1 MLTVAIASGD
11 QISSSQLLAA
21 LAQTG
26 LVGSV
31 KQWILP
37 MEKLPDVGETMPD
50 IVLLDLARDPE
61 PYFTLGAHLRRLKPD
76 IRLIA
81 CSALVPP
88 NQQLLLDAMR
98 SGVQD
103 FIPKPVKPEALE
115 ELLNRLSQE
124 IQPGDRRS
132 VEKLVVLMGSKGGVG
147 TTTVAVNLG
156 VQLATHAQKRTVLLD
171 LARPLGNVHLLLD
184 LHPRF
189 GVRDAV
195 ESLDRLDTHFFGGL
209 LTQHKTKLEILGGHL
224 LPEEWQ
230 SVPIL
235 PMERIVNVAQASFD
249 MVLADLGSQFSSE
262 WGSVLNRARM
272 ILMVAEANVPSLWT
286 LERRLVALTGL
297 GVESDRI
304 RIVINRWHKG
314 DDEVL
319 KTIEKN
325 LKHPIFACLPNDFG
339 KANTAVNLGMP
350 LMENHNNYL
359 SNRYRAL
366 AAQLAGMESV
376 QPTQKR
382 SGLTNFFAT
391 NNFFTTKR

>member
-209 LTQHKTKLEILGGHL
+209 LTPHKTKLEILGGHL

>member
-50 IVLLDLARDPE
+50 IALLDLARDPE

-209 LTQHKTKLEILGGHL
+209 LTPHKTKLEILGGHQR
-224 LPEEWQ
+224 PEEWQ

-286 LERRLVALTGL
+286 LERRLSALTGL

-339 KANTAVNLGMP
+339 KANTAVNLGTP

-382 SGLTNFFAT
+382 SGLTNFFTT

>member
-262 WGSVLNRARM
+262 WGSVLNTARM

-319 KTIEKN
+319 KMIEKN
-325 LKHPIFACLPNDFG
+325 LKRPIFACLPNDFG

>member
-11 QISSSQLLAA
+11 QTSGSQLLAA

-31 KQWILP
+31 KQWTVP
-37 MEKLPDVGETMPD
+37 MDKLPDVGETMPD
-50 IVLLDLARDPE
+50 IVLLDLAKDPE

-103 FIPKPVKPEALE
+103 FIPKPVKPETLE
-115 ELLNRLSQE
+115 ELLNRLGQD

-132 VEKLVVLMGSKGGVG
+132 VDKLIVLMGSKGGVG

-156 VQLATHAQKRTVLLD
+156 VQLAAHAQKRTVLLD
-171 LARPLGNVHLLLD
+171 FARPLGNAHLLLD

-195 ESLDRLDTHFFGGL
+195 ESLDRLDTHFLGGL
-209 LTQHKTKLEILGGHL
+209 LTQHKTKLEILGGVL

-230 SVPIL
+230 SIPIE
-235 PMERIVNVAQASFD
+235 PIERIVNVAQASFD

-262 WGSVLNRARM
+262 WGPVLNRARM

-286 LERRLVALTGL
+286 LERRLAALTGL
-297 GVESDRI
+297 GVESNRI

-314 DDEVL
+314 DEDVL
-319 KTIEKN
+319 KAIEKN
-325 LKHPIFACLPNDFG
+325 LKRPIFACLPNDFG
-339 KANTAVNLGMP
+339 KANTAVNLGTP
-350 LMENHNNYL
+350 LMENHNNNL

-366 AAQLAGMESV
+366 AAQLAGTENV
-376 QPTQKR
+376 QPAQKR
-382 SGLTNFFAT
+382 SGLS
-391 NNFFTTKR
+391 NFFTTKR

>member
-209 LTQHKTKLEILGGHL
+209 LTPHKTKLEILGGHQR
-224 LPEEWQ
+224 PEEWQ

-286 LERRLVALTGL
+286 LERRLSALTGL

-339 KANTAVNLGMP
+339 KANTAVNLGTP

>member
-1 MLTVAIASGD
+1 MLTVAIAGND
-11 QISSSQLLAA
+11 PGSSSQLQGA

-31 KQWILP
+31 KQWTLP
-37 MEKLPDVGETMPD
+37 MDKLPDVGETMPD

-61 PYFTLGAHLRRLKPD
+61 PCFTLGAHLRRLKAD

-88 NQQLLLDAMR
+88 NHQLLLDAMR

-103 FIPKPVKPEALE
+103 FIPKPAKPEALE
-115 ELLNRLSQE
+115 ELLNRLSAE

-132 VEKLVVLMGSKGGVG
+132 AEKLIVLMGSKGGVG

-156 VQLATHAQKRTVLLD
+156 VQLASHTQKRTVLLD
-171 LARPLGNVHLLLD
+171 FARPLGNVHLMLD
-184 LHPRF
+184 LHTRF

-209 LTQHKTKLEILGGHL
+209 LSQHKTKLEILGGVL

-230 SVPIL
+230 AIPIL
-235 PMERIVNVAQASFD
+235 PIERIVNVAQASFD
-249 MVLADLGSQFSSE
+249 MVLADLGTQFSSE
-262 WGSVLNRARM
+262 WSSVLNRARM

-286 LERRLVALTGL
+286 LERRLVALTGM
-297 GVESDRI
+297 GVESERI

-319 KTIEKN
+319 KTIEKK
-325 LKHPIFACLPNDFG
+325 LKQPIFATLPNDFS
-339 KANTAVNLGMP
+339 KANTAVNLGTP
-350 LMENHNNYL
+350 LMENHNNVL

-366 AAQLAGMESV
+366 AAQLAGTEYV

-382 SGLTNFFAT
+382 SGLSNFFAT
-391 NNFFTTKR
+391 KR

>member
-1 MLTVAIASGD
+1 MLTVAIAGND
-11 QISSSQLLAA
+11 PGSSSQLQAA

-31 KQWILP
+31 KQWTLP
-37 MEKLPDVGETMPD
+37 MDKLPDVGETMPD

-61 PYFTLGAHLRRLKPD
+61 PCFTLGAHLRRLKPD

-88 NQQLLLDAMR
+88 NHQLLLDAMR

-103 FIPKPVKPEALE
+103 FIPKPAKPEALE
-115 ELLNRLSQE
+115 ELLNRLSLE

-132 VEKLVVLMGSKGGVG
+132 AEKLIVLMGSKGGVG

-156 VQLATHAQKRTVLLD
+156 VQLASHTQKRTVLLD
-171 LARPLGNVHLLLD
+171 FARPLGNVHLMLD

-209 LTQHKTKLEILGGHL
+209 LSQHKTKLEILGGVL

-230 SVPIL
+230 AIPIL
-235 PMERIVNVAQASFD
+235 PIERIVNVAQASFD
-249 MVLADLGSQFSSE
+249 MVLADLGTQFSSE
-262 WGSVLNRARM
+262 WSSVLNRARM

-286 LERRLVALTGL
+286 LERRLVALTGM
-297 GVESDRI
+297 GVESERI

-319 KTIEKN
+319 KTIEKK
-325 LKHPIFACLPNDFG
+325 LKQPIFATLPNDFG
-339 KANTAVNLGMP
+339 KANTAVNLGTP
-350 LMENHNNYL
+350 LMENHNNVL
-359 SNRYRAL
+359 STRYRAL
-366 AAQLAGMESV
+366 AAQLAGTEYV

-382 SGLTNFFAT
+382 SGLSNLFAT
-391 NNFFTTKR
+391 KR

>member
-1 MLTVAIASGD
+1 MLTVAIASNDLG
-11 QISSSQLLAA
+11 SSSQLQTA

-31 KQWILP
+31 KQWTLP
-37 MEKLPDVGETMPD
+37 MDKFPDVGETMPD

-61 PYFTLGAHLRRLKPD
+61 PCFTLGAHLRRLKAD

-88 NQQLLLDAMR
+88 NHQLLLDAMR

-103 FIPKPVKPEALE
+103 FIPKPAKPEALE
-115 ELLNRLSQE
+115 ELLNRLSAE

-132 VEKLVVLMGSKGGVG
+132 AEKLIVLMGSKGGVG

-156 VQLATHAQKRTVLLD
+156 VQLASHTQKRTVLLD
-171 LARPLGNVHLLLD
+171 FARPLGNVHLMLD

-209 LTQHKTKLEILGGHL
+209 LSQHKTKLEILGGVL

-230 SVPIL
+230 AIPIL
-235 PMERIVNVAQASFD
+235 PIERIVNVAQASFD
-249 MVLADLGSQFSSE
+249 MVLADLGTQFSSE
-262 WGSVLNRARM
+262 WSSVLNRARM

-286 LERRLVALTGL
+286 LERRLVALTGM
-297 GVESDRI
+297 GVEPERI

-319 KTIEKN
+319 KTIEKK
-325 LKHPIFACLPNDFG
+325 LKQPIFATLPNDFS
-339 KANTAVNLGMP
+339 KANTAVNLGTP
-350 LMENHNNYL
+350 LMENHNNVL

-366 AAQLAGMESV
+366 AAQLAGTEYV

-382 SGLTNFFAT
+382 SGLSNFFAT
-391 NNFFTTKR
+391 KR

>member
-1 MLTVAIASGD
+1 
-11 QISSSQLLAA
+11 
-21 LAQTG
+21 
-26 LVGSV
+26 
-31 KQWILP
+31 
-37 MEKLPDVGETMPD
+37 
-50 IVLLDLARDPE
+50 
-61 PYFTLGAHLRRLKPD
+61 
-76 IRLIA
+76 
-81 CSALVPP
+81 
-88 NQQLLLDAMR
+88 
-98 SGVQD
+98 
-103 FIPKPVKPEALE
+103 
-115 ELLNRLSQE
+115 
-124 IQPGDRRS
+124 
-132 VEKLVVLMGSKGGVG
+132 
-147 TTTVAVNLG
+147 VAVNLG

-339 KANTAVNLGMP
+339 KANTAVNLGTP

>member
-1 MLTVAIASGD
+1 MLTVAIASNDPG
-11 QISSSQLLAA
+11 SSSQLQTA

-26 LVGSV
+26 LVGLV
-31 KQWILP
+31 KQWTLP
-37 MEKLPDVGETMPD
+37 MDKLPDVGETMPD

-61 PYFTLGAHLRRLKPD
+61 PCFTLGAHLRRLKAD

-88 NQQLLLDAMR
+88 NHQLLLDAMR

-103 FIPKPVKPEALE
+103 FIPKPAKPEALE
-115 ELLNRLSQE
+115 ELLNRLSVE

-132 VEKLVVLMGSKGGVG
+132 AEKLIVLMGSKGGVG

-156 VQLATHAQKRTVLLD
+156 VQLASHTQKRTVLLD
-171 LARPLGNVHLLLD
+171 FARPLGNVHLMLD

-209 LTQHKTKLEILGGHL
+209 LSQHKTKLEILGGVL

-230 SVPIL
+230 SIPIL
-235 PMERIVNVAQASFD
+235 PIERIVNVAQASFD
-249 MVLADLGSQFSSE
+249 MVLADLGTQFSSE
-262 WGSVLNRARM
+262 WSSVLNRARM

-286 LERRLVALTGL
+286 LERRLVALTGM
-297 GVESDRI
+297 GVESERI

-319 KTIEKN
+319 KTIEKK
-325 LKHPIFACLPNDFG
+325 LKQPIFATLPNDFS
-339 KANTAVNLGMP
+339 KANTAVNLGTP
-350 LMENHNNYL
+350 LMENHNNVL

-366 AAQLAGMESV
+366 AAQLAGTEYV

-382 SGLTNFFAT
+382 SGLSNFFAT
-391 NNFFTTKR
+391 KR

>member
-156 VQLATHAQKRTVLLD
+156 VQLATHAQKRTVRLD

-286 LERRLVALTGL
+286 LERRLAALTGL

-382 SGLTNFFAT
+382 SGLTNFFTT

>member
-1 MLTVAIASGD
+1 MLTVAIATGD
-11 QISSSQLLAA
+11 QTSGSQLLAA

-31 KQWILP
+31 KQWTVP
-37 MEKLPDVGETMPD
+37 MDKLPDVGETMPD
-50 IVLLDLARDPE
+50 IVLLDLAKDPE

-103 FIPKPVKPEALE
+103 FIPKPVKPEVLE
-115 ELLNRLSQE
+115 ELLNRLGQD

-132 VEKLVVLMGSKGGVG
+132 VDKLIVLMGSKGGVG

-156 VQLATHAQKRTVLLD
+156 VQLAMHAQKRTVLLD
-171 LARPLGNVHLLLD
+171 FARPLGNVHLLLD
-184 LHPRF
+184 LRPRF

-195 ESLDRLDTHFFGGL
+195 ESLDRLDTHFLGGL
-209 LTQHKTKLEILGGHL
+209 LTQHKTKLEILGGVL

-230 SVPIL
+230 SIPIE
-235 PMERIVNVAQASFD
+235 PIERIVNVAQAGFD

-297 GVESDRI
+297 GVEPDRI

-314 DDEVL
+314 DDDVL
-319 KTIEKN
+319 KAIEKN
-325 LKHPIFACLPNDFG
+325 LKRPIFACLPNDFG
-339 KANTAVNLGMP
+339 KANTAVNLGAP
-350 LMENHNNYL
+350 LMENHNNNL

-366 AAQLAGMESV
+366 AAQLAGTENV
-376 QPTQKR
+376 LPAQKR
-382 SGLTNFFAT
+382 SGLS
-391 NNFFTTKR
+391 NFFTTKR

>member
-339 KANTAVNLGMP
+339 KANTAVNLGTP